1 MRNLRKLSNLLSF
14 AFRSRLFLWAFLL
27 VFFFAVGPLSQT
39 SALTISEEELQR
51 LETIFK
57 ELSTANASLQSQL
70 NDSTLLLQKAQA
82 SFEEYAKEADKLV
95 VDLGKEKDRL
105 AAQKVA
111 WRAATV
117 VTGAITVGVV
127 LTFFLLK

>member
-1 MRNLRKLSNLLSF
+1 MRPYLL
-14 AFRSRLFLWAFLL
+14 AFSL
-27 VFFFAVGPLSQT
+27 VIFFAVGPLSQT

-51 LETIFK
+51 LEQIFK
-57 ELSTANASLQSQL
+57 ELSTANATLQTQL
-70 NDSTLLLQKAQA
+70 NASTLSLQKAQA

-95 VDLGKEKDRL
+95 VDLGKEKDML
-105 AAQKVA
+105 MAQKVA

-117 VTGAITVGVV
+117 ITGAITVGVV